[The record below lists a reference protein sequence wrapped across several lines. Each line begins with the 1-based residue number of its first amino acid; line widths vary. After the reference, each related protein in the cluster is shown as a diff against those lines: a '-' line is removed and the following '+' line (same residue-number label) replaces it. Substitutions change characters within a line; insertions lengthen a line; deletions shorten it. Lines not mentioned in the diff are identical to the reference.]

1 MKKGIVLFFAFL
13 FTSIV
18 SYGQLSGEIVK
29 DGRKLTTKNGYVLQG
44 KLDARIV
51 FAIAVNSKGDI
62 TSAKVLG
69 DESSTKDV
77 QAQINARHY
86 VMTSFKFE
94 PGTWFPKFH
103 QGKIAITLVKPRMEE
118 KNETNKRNN

>member
-1 MKKGIVLFFAFL
+1 MKKISIILFALFF
-13 FTSIV
+13 SITA
-18 SYGQLSGEIVK
+18 YCQLTGDIVK
-29 DGRKLTTKNGYVLQG
+29 DGRKLITKNGYALQG
-44 KLDARIV
+44 KVDARIV
-51 FAIAVNSKGDI
+51 FAIAVNSKGEI

-103 QGKIAITLVKPRMEE
+103 QGKIAITLVKPRTETESE
-118 KNETNKRNN
+118 KKE